1 MRSSRRAIA
10 ISTIGLMMLAA
21 VCPQLC
27 LATPPSFIQS
37 PTLGIHTEA
46 SVVDHT
52 REYNE
57 ASVADHTREY
67 NEASVVDH
75 TGGHNEASLHH
86 EMGTPAP
93 TSPCHGASSDPRSAP
108 TPSPSEEDDCTSCAS
123 ISAAAAVTAIAQ
135 DRLEV
140 AMTPTPPR
148 FSTLSGFER
157 LEPGASLVDPP
168 ATRPLIL
175 LKRSLLL

>member
-27 LATPPSFIQS
+27 LATPPSLIQS

-57 ASVADHTREY
+57 ASVA
-67 NEASVVDH
+67 DH

>member
-27 LATPPSFIQS
+27 LATPPSFVQS
-37 PTLGIHTEA
+37 PTLGIHI
-46 SVVDHT
+46 
-52 REYNE
+52 E
-57 ASVADHTREY
+57 ASVAGHTGEH
-67 NEASVVDH
+67 NAPSVVDH
-75 TGGHNEASLHH
+75 TGEHNEASLHH

-108 TPSPSEEDDCTSCAS
+108 TPSPSEEGDCTSCAS

-140 AMTPTPPR
+140 AMTPTPPP

-157 LEPGASLVDPP
+157 LEPVASLVDPP

>member
-1 MRSSRRAIA
+1 
-10 ISTIGLMMLAA
+10 MLAA

-27 LATPPSFIQS
+27 LATPPSSIQS
-37 PTLGIHTEA
+37 PMLGIH
-46 SVVDHT
+46 
-52 REYNE
+52 
-57 ASVADHTREY
+57 

-75 TGGHNEASLHH
+75 TGGHNAPPVVDHTGEHNEASVVDHAGEHNEASVVDHTGEHNEASLHH

-108 TPSPSEEDDCTSCAS
+108 APSPSEEGDCTSCTS
-123 ISAAAAVTAIAQ
+123 ISAVAAVTAIAQ